1 MESRHNP
8 LLHHSIDRMR
18 ALLLVLDSVGVGE
31 APDAAQYGDE
41 GANTLGH
48 ILQRRPDLIL
58 PNLVSLGLSSI
69 LNVPGAAIGD
79 RASFGRM
86 QERSAGK
93 DSTTG
98 HWEIAGVILEEPFAT
113 FEKFPDEL
121 VRDIERGAGVRFIGN
136 CPRSGTAI
144 LDELGPEHLRTGKPI
159 LYTSADSVLQI
170 AAHEEIIP
178 VERLYEICRCA
189 RAAADRY
196 RIGRV
201 IARPFVGEPRR
212 FQRTSR
218 RHDFSLAP
226 PPTILTGLRAAGVSV
241 IGVGK
246 VADMFAGEGI
256 TFSFPTENNRGGMDK
271 ITERWE
277 TAGDWLLFA
286 NLIDF
291 DTLYG
296 HRRNIDGYAMA
307 LAEFDAWLGNFLPR
321 LLPDDLVIITAD
333 HGNDPTFRGTD
344 HTREQV
350 PLFVLH
356 ENSRRDLG
364 LRLTFADVAATL
376 AKFFRLKEEW
386 PVGAPFF

>member
-1 MESRHNP
+1 
-8 LLHHSIDRMR
+8 MR

-31 APDAAQYGDE
+31 APDAAPYGDE

-48 ILQRRPDLIL
+48 ILQQRPDLML
-58 PNLVSLGLSSI
+58 PNLISLGLSSI

-121 VRDIERGAGVRFIGN
+121 VREIERGAGARFIGN

-189 RAAADRY
+189 RAVADRY

-256 TFSFPTENNRGGMDK
+256 TLSFPTENNRAGMDK

-286 NLIDF
+286 NLLDF

-307 LAEFDAWLGNFLPR
+307 LAEFDAWLKNFLPR
-321 LLPDDLVIITAD
+321 VLPDDLVIITAD

-386 PVGAPFF
+386 PVGIPFF

>member
-1 MESRHNP
+1 MDSRHSP
-8 LLHHSIDRMR
+8 LVHHSIDRMR

-48 ILQRRPDLIL
+48 IFQQRPDLML
-58 PNLVSLGLSSI
+58 PNLVSLGLPSI

-121 VRDIERGAGVRFIGN
+121 VREIERGAGARFIGN

-189 RAAADRY
+189 RAVADRY

-256 TFSFPTENNRGGMDK
+256 TLSLPTENNRGGMDK

-286 NLIDF
+286 NLLDF

-307 LAEFDAWLGNFLPR
+307 LAEFDAWLENFLAR
-321 LLPDDLVIITAD
+321 VLPDDLVIITAD

-386 PVGAPFF
+386 PVGVPLF